1 MLLLS
6 RSKSETVLIGNDIVI
21 KVLYVDRNTVK
32 LGIEAP
38 KSVRIL
44 RAELTR
50 FESAPEV
57 AAALNTVVLN
67 TVALNAAKTE
77 SKSEMAT
84 QSEVDKEIDANSD
97 FQYLP
102 IPGFDTDYA
111 MELENQMLCIA
122 PC

>member
-67 TVALNAAKTE
+67 AAKTE

-111 MELENQMLCIA
+111 MELENQMLCVA